1 MTVSTKTRC
10 IVWAHAA
17 GRCQF
22 PGCNKLLIGDL
33 IAGNDKLNAAYVAH
47 IVAETEGGPRGDH
60 IKSPLLADN
69 PDNLMLMCDPHHR
82 LIDRDELHNYPEDRL
97 IQIKQE
103 SERRIELATDMGPD
117 RASNIVRYGATIG
130 TNESVIAF
138 SKCKEAIAPT
148 HYCAAREPIDL
159 SLSGLDL
166 SDSDPDFYSL
176 QAKNL
181 RRQFEAKIK
190 GRLESQEIGHISL
203 FALAPMPLLI
213 ELGRLLSDITP
224 TSVYQL
230 HREEPTGWGWVL
242 NDSSIEIKTKTL
254 DKSKKQIALKLAISA
269 KISDERITSVLGPD
283 TSIWSIESVD
293 PHNDIIRSPEDL
305 SSIRRILRSQLS
317 AIKSTHGEN
326 AIINV
331 FPAIPVSVAIELGRV
346 WMPKADLPL
355 CIFDQSYDSGGFVQ
369 RLQIRHKQ
377 KI

>member
-1 MTVSTKTRC
+1 MSVSTKTRC

-60 IKSPLLADN
+60 VKSPLLADD

-203 FALAPMPLLI
+203 FALAPIPLLI

-242 NDSSIEIKTKTL
+242 NDNSIEIKTKTL
-254 DKSKKQIALKLAISA
+254 GKSKKQIALKLAISA
-269 KISDERITSVLGPD
+269 KISNERITSVLGPE
-283 TSIWSIESVD
+283 TSIWSIEAVD
-293 PHNDIIRSPEDL
+293 PHNDIIRSLEDL

-317 AIKSTHGEN
+317 AIKSTHCEN

-369 RLQIRHKQ
+369 RLQIRHKE
-377 KI
+377 KT

>member
-33 IAGNDKLNAAYVAH
+33 IAGNDKLNTAYVAH

-60 IKSPLLADN
+60 TKSPILADN
-69 PDNLMLMCDPHHR
+69 PDNLMLMCDSHHR

-242 NDSSIEIKTKTL
+242 NDNSIEIKTKTL
-254 DKSKKQIALKLAISA
+254 GKSKKQIALKLAISA
-269 KISDERITSVLGPD
+269 KISDERITSVLGSD
-283 TSIWSIESVD
+283 TSIWSIEAVD

-377 KI
+377 KT